1 MPEINT
7 NEQTKTTNAVKAVTL
22 AAALVAAQGE
32 FTAVAKDADNPFFKS
47 EYATLLAVTAM
58 LRPILAKHGLGYTGF
73 HRATEHGEEWVT
85 RIIHESGETLDT
97 AVPFFCADKK
107 PQGYGS
113 AITYF
118 RRYGL
123 QAAFG
128 VVVVGDAIDDD
139 GNRANG
145 NSTKVAPKADEPEV
159 DF

>member
-1 MPEINT
+1 MATE
-7 NEQTKTTNAVKAVTL
+7 TKTTKAVKATTL

-32 FTAVAKDADNPFFKS
+32 FTPVTKDASNPFFNS

-58 LRPILAKHGLGYTGF
+58 LRPILAKHGLGYTSF
-73 HRATEHGEEWVT
+73 HCATEHGEEWVT

-97 AVPFFCADKK
+97 AVPFSCADKK
-107 PQGYGS
+107 PQGFGS

-128 VVVVGDAIDDD
+128 VVVVGDALDDD

-145 NSTKVAPKADEPEV
+145 NRANGNRPKAEPVSV

>member
-7 NEQTKTTNAVKAVTL
+7 NEQTKTKKSVKATTL

-32 FTAVAKDADNPFFKS
+32 FTPVTKDASNPFFNS
-47 EYATLLAVTAM
+47 EYATLAAVTAM
-58 LRPILAKHGLGYTGF
+58 LSPILSRHGLGYTGF
-73 HRATEHGEEWVT
+73 YRATEHGEEWVT

-97 AVPFFCADKK
+97 AVPFSCADKK

-128 VVVVGDAIDDD
+128 VVVVGDALDDD
-139 GNRANG
+139 GSRANG
-145 NSTKVAPKADEPEV
+145 NKPKVAPKSDEPEV